1 MIYQTGTIVTTAGQT
16 KIKGTGTRW
25 KDNLAGISEGCP
37 ISYLINN
44 TVFMNTVLSVNS
56 DTEINLT
63 YPVPVAA
70 SAVKYQIATFVLDSM
85 SDGVRKM
92 LANQQYIQ
100 YFLRNM
106 DTWMTQDGIVEIKTP
121 TGETVRLESIRA
133 LKSLIDAKLDSS
145 ALDGYATTES
155 VSSALDRKANNSYAT
170 IKEQLKIDS
179 SSDYAILRLVKKS
192 GEVVSI
198 ETVPDSL
205 DRMLSIM
212 YIDAAG
218 KGLASIEVP
227 KKTGR
232 LMQIGDFGF
241 GGIGSV
247 SSLDKAQIENKL
259 KSDVTQTW
267 RNQLELDDSKYT
279 YPWAPNLLI
288 KTSDTFWNMCVSH
301 STGAIKITS
310 GITYAEP
317 DTWKE
322 NTLYGTLN
330 TTKDSNGNLKAAS
343 PIIKVFSDHIELNDE
358 SEGIELE
365 KLGAGRYKLKGTL
378 GMNSDASWGGYNGG
392 LVAPLGINGLELL
405 WVDYKVLPDGD
416 IILETNYR
424 KHSDLPPPVLLKR
437 LITYP
442 EFMDENGNE
451 LESYAPVDI
460 PNGHWIDVRV
470 NMPSDSLYNQ
480 KLAEAER
487 LAKIEAERVAKEE
500 AEKAAREEAE
510 RLEEES
516 KQEQASKLEE

>member
-1 MIYQTGTIVTTAGQT
+1 MIYQTGTIATTAGQT

-44 TVFMNTVLSVNS
+44 VVYMNTVLSVNS

-70 SAVKYQIATFVLDSM
+70 SAAKYQIATFVLDSM

-106 DTWMTQDGIVEIKTP
+106 DTWLTQDGIVEIKTP
-121 TGETVRLESIRA
+121 TGETVKLESIIA
-133 LKSLIDAKLDSS
+133 LKKLIDGKFDKSGGNV
-145 ALDGYATTES
+145 DGYVVANKHIQGVNE
-155 VSSALDRKANNSYAT
+155 VSSITNEDFLAMKTANESTGPSLVSKRKATKVFRNHLLPDA
-170 IKEQLKIDS
+170 
-179 SSDYAILRLVKKS
+179 S
-192 GEVVSI
+192 G
-198 ETVPDSL
+198 T
-205 DRMLSIM
+205 
-212 YIDAAG
+212 
-218 KGLASIEVP
+218 
-227 KKTGR
+227 
-232 LMQIGDFGF
+232 LMQVGDFGW
-241 GGIGSV
+241 GGIGESAVYDEIQMYGHMRSKSTV
-247 SSLDKAQIENKL
+247 SKTFRNNITTSMAPPYGAIGYFKA
-259 KSDVTQTW
+259 
-267 RNQLELDDSKYT
+267 
-279 YPWAPNLLI
+279 
-288 KTSDTFWNMCVSH
+288 SDTF
-301 STGAIKITS
+301 TS
-310 GITYAEP
+310 ISAAYDGSSVVVVGGNSINAYAHI
-317 DTWKE
+317 
-322 NTLYGTLN
+322 LYTNRN

-343 PIIKVFSDHIELNDE
+343 PIIKVFADHIELNDE

-365 KLGAGRYKLKGTL
+365 KLGTGRYKLKGTL

-405 WVDYKVLPDGD
+405 WVDYKVLSDGD
-416 IILETNYR
+416 IIIETNYR

-442 EFMDENGNE
+442 EFMDENGDE

-470 NMPSDSLYNQ
+470 NMPSDSIYNQ